1 MRTENI
7 KKVIDKYYEELH
19 LPIDKGKSEYKA
31 QVRAAIFSTLFNNG
45 AARIAI
51 VEFLPIS
58 RCTTYHYL
66 KNHEHNIEA
75 WKGYKNLCELAER
88 VILHIE
94 NKEANS
100 VDDVDDWEGMA
111 LRVIESRLS
120 DIELVLS
127 KIKLNRK

>member
-1 MRTENI
+1 
-7 KKVIDKYYEELH
+7 
-19 LPIDKGKSEYKA
+19 
-31 QVRAAIFSTLFNNG
+31 
-45 AARIAI
+45 
-51 VEFLPIS
+51 
-58 RCTTYHYL
+58 
-66 KNHEHNIEA
+66 
-75 WKGYKNLCELAER
+75 NLCELAER